1 MAKKTTEELQ
11 AELQQIIQQHKQA
24 QQVLKQCEIRFTEIN
39 AILKDRQE
47 D

>member
-11 AELQQIIQQHKQA
+11 AELQQIVQQHNQA
-24 QQVLKQCEIRFTEIN
+24 QQVIKQCQTRFTEIN